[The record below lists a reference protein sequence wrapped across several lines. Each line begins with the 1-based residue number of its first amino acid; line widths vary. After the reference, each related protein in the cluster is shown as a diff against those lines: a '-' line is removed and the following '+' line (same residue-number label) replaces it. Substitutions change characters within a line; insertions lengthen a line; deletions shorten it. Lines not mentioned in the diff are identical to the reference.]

1 MSDRL
6 KGARLMAAAA
16 LGLLVFNYPF
26 LALYDADT
34 LVAGVSVVWLYLFVV
49 WALFIAL
56 VAWIIRS

>member
-6 KGARLMAAAA
+6 KGARLVAAAA
-16 LGLLVFNYPF
+16 LGLLLFNYPF
-26 LALYDADT
+26 LALYDADA